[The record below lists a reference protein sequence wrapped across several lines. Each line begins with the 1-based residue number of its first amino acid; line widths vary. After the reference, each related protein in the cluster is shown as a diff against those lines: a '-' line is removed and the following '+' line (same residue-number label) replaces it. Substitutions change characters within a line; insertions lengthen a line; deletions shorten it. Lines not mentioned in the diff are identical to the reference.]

1 MSTRLL
7 SVRRCLTVLWRAA
20 LVFSLVLSLSLSLLV
35 GIGAGSAFAQQ
46 AGAQDFDPN
55 SEDWTGLSRFIELAR
70 GQGVELE
77 VVDEINWSTQ
87 SPDELLVVVYPAT
100 GLNISSA
107 ANFVVDGGHM
117 LIADDF
123 GQSPAFLDRLDV
135 SRVNVAMGE
144 LPHDRFVQQNRALPI
159 FEPSGRHP
167 LLDGVDTLVANH
179 PSVLL
184 NVGGPVVGY
193 SDGSGLVYDMNMG
206 QGKVVVFG
214 DASLVINHMLSVAD
228 NALFAQNTLD
238 YLCNAQDPCRAKLI
252 VGEFEQYGRYTS
264 RESADDQT
272 DELSEQLAALNDTIR
287 EFMEGMPAEK
297 LLYYLGILLAA
308 GLALYL
314 AAVFRL
320 RPSRPYSAYIAN
332 TMREVPAPQSEF
344 DWNLSRFGGGGR
356 ETNYALPLAILKEV
370 FEELFLGE
378 MGHWPI
384 SGDKRPK
391 LEQLGEEFSAKFLDG
406 YMPTEADAI
415 EKEVIDLLATF
426 ARIPTRHRV
435 FLDSDAYFSERDLI
449 KIYRRTRDVL
459 MIMGLEEEYE
469 RRTRSLV

>member
-1 MSTRLL
+1 MKDHHHSFQI
-7 SVRRCLTVLWRAA
+7 VLGLVIMGLMA
-20 LVFSLVLSLSLSLLV
+20 LAPAPS
-35 GIGAGSAFAQQ
+35 FAQP
-46 AGAQDFDPN
+46 ATSAEDFDPA
-55 SEDWTGLSRFIELAR
+55 SESWTGLTRFIELAER
-70 GQGVELE
+70 QNVDVEI
-77 VVDEINWSTQ
+77 VDEINWSTQ
-87 SPDELLVVVYPAT
+87 SPDELLLFVYPAN
-100 GLNISSA
+100 GLKIASA
-107 ANFVVDGGHM
+107 ANFIVDGGGM

-123 GQSPAFLDRLDV
+123 GQSPAFLDRLDL
-135 SRVNVAMGE
+135 SRVNVAMGD

-179 PSVLL
+179 PAVLL
-184 NVGGPVVGY
+184 NVGGPVVEY
-193 SDGSGLVYDMNMG
+193 SEGGGLVYDMNLG
-206 QGKVVVFG
+206 EGKVVVFG

-228 NALFAQNTLD
+228 NALLAQNTID
-238 YLCNAQDPCRAKLI
+238 YLCRARQPCRAKLI
-252 VGEFEQYGRYTS
+252 VGDFAQYGRYTPQDPEDE
-264 RESADDQT
+264 ESDA
-272 DELSEQLAALNDTIR
+272 LSEQFATLNETIR
-287 EFMEGMPAEK
+287 EFMEEMPAAK

-320 RPSRPYSAYIAN
+320 RPSRHYSDYIDN
-332 TMREVPAPQSEF
+332 TTRDVPAPQSEF

-370 FEELFLGE
+370 FEELFLSE
-378 MGHWPI
+378 LGHWPI
-384 SGDKRPK
+384 AGDKRPDI
-391 LEQLGEEFSAKFLDG
+391 EQLGEEFSVKFLDG
-406 YMPTEADAI
+406 YMPTEADTI
-415 EKEVIDLLATF
+415 EREVTDLLVTY

-449 KIYRRTRDVL
+449 KIYRRTREVL